1 MTAMNEVNNDK
12 TKSQEEY
19 SRDPGHSKPSM
30 DLLGAD
36 GNADLERFQ
45 RDNEQLKRELERSQ
59 KNNEQLKGELERSQK
74 NNECEC

>member
-30 DLLGAD
+30 DLLGAVITAIYD
-36 GNADLERFQ
+36 FVQ
-45 RDNEQLKRELERSQ
+45 RGCHSRGQFFNQHKHS
-59 KNNEQLKGELERSQK
+59 
-74 NNECEC
+74 